1 MRAPT
6 APVSRTSISARGK
19 SLAKGSTILL
29 SVLIDA
35 AWSSTFCMN
44 GPGRRITHLMP
55 LALSRSS
62 MAAWPRPTTDS
73 ESALARGRLPPTRTR
88 YWAPAL
94 SAASSTLFCCSAML
108 GLCPVTTNTL

>member
-6 APVSRTSISARGK
+6 APVSRTSISATGR

-29 SVLIDA
+29 SVLIEA
-35 AWSSTFCMN
+35 AWPSTFCMN
-44 GPGRRITHLMP
+44 RPGRRITHLMP

-73 ESALARGRLPPTRTR
+73 ESAFATARPPPTRTR

-94 SAASSTLFCCSAML
+94 SAASSTLFCCSTML

>member
-1 MRAPT
+1 MRRR
-6 APVSRTSISARGK
+6 VDQDARADRAGV
-19 SLAKGSTILL
+19 AHVDQRHRQ
-29 SVLIDA
+29 VLGEGQHHPAVGLDR
-35 AWSSTFCMN
+35 
-44 GPGRRITHLMP
+44 GRLVQHVLH
-55 LALSRSS
+55 S

-88 YWAPAL
+88 YWTPAL